1 MEHGVL
7 KTYLYNGKAAR
18 KDGVPS
24 TGNGFKAGLTAP
36 IKTAVTNFSLAPG
49 QRSQEELLADMGE
62 GILITDIT
70 GLHAGANTVS
80 GDFSLSAEGFLVTEG
95 KLGQA
100 VEQITVAGNFYELLK
115 NITEAANDLYF
126 TSGGKGAPS
135 VRVREMDIA
144 GK

>member
-1 MEHGVL
+1 M
-7 KTYLYNGKAAR
+7 
-18 KDGVPS
+18 
-24 TGNGFKAGLTAP
+24 TAP
-36 IKTAVTNFSLAPG
+36 IKTAVTNFYLAPG

-95 KLGQA
+95 KLGRA

>member
-1 MEHGVL
+1 M
-7 KTYLYNGKAAR
+7 
-18 KDGVPS
+18 
-24 TGNGFKAGLTAP
+24 
-36 IKTAVTNFSLAPG
+36 TNFYLAPG

-95 KLGQA
+95 KLGRA